1 MSAELMPDQRLM
13 FFYEDIRKQVEADR
27 GHKHPFTAGPKV
39 REYAEQL
46 RSELIRRRLA
56 HSPIDWPSSG
66 SR

>member
-13 FFYEDIRKQVEADR
+13 FFYEDIRRHVEADR
-27 GHKHPFTAGPKV
+27 GRKHPFTTGPKV

-46 RSELIRRRLA
+46 RRELIRRRLA
-56 HSPIDWPSSG
+56 HAPIDWPSN